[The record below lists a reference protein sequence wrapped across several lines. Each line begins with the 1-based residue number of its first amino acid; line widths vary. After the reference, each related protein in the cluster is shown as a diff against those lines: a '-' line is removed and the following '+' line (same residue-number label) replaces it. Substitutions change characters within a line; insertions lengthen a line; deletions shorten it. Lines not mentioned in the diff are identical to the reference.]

1 MGISFTTIIF
11 IIMRTTLTNDMSMR
25 APRMGINFSGFLDS
39 SSGFVASCFSPDL
52 NYKYSHH
59 DDEEDDN
66 DYDHDNHYDHFKDD
80 NDDDG
85 ALCCLKT

>member
-1 MGISFTTIIF
+1 
-11 IIMRTTLTNDMSMR
+11 MRMR

-52 NYKYSHH
+52 NYEYSHH
-59 DDEEDDN
+59 DDGDDDNIHDN
-66 DYDHDNHYDHFKDD
+66 DYHYDDLNDD

-85 ALCCLKT
+85 ALWWLPTRPEYRRS